1 MYVQYRSDARYNE
14 RAFAFACNRV
24 RLRLRTRSSP
34 RANAFA
40 SEFKR
45 VRFSSQTRSP
55 PPTNTFASP
64 NERKRK
70 RLFRWRLTVAS
81 TRLHVQL
88 LPCIYAFLIMCGSKV
103 INNLVGAYR
112 VVRVRLLHRANAF
125 VWTAQTRFVER
136 ANAFPRTRKRVL
148 VNAQTRS

>member
-1 MYVQYRSDARYNE
+1 M
-14 RAFAFACNRV
+14 
-24 RLRLRTRSSP
+24 RTRSP
-34 RANAFA
+34 PLANAFV
-40 SEFKR
+40 SEFER

-55 PPTNTFASP
+55 PPTNAFAP

-81 TRLHVQL
+81 TRLALAATLISRSTVTL
-88 LPCIYAFLIMCGSKV
+88 YVFLIMCGSKV

-125 VWTAQTRFVER
+125 VWTAQTRFGER
-136 ANAFPRTRKRVL
+136 TNAFPRTCKRVL
-148 VNAQTRS
+148 VNAQTRSLERAFVILCI